1 MTVVKKKNVYLYT
14 SNFDLEIKQ
23 KNSCILSRC
32 RDLLDP
38 HSVKLILFYLMLA
51 NIALNR

>member
-1 MTVVKKKNVYLYT
+1 MNKLLKTVVNDWLKNVYLYT

-23 KNSCILSRC
+23 KNSCVLSNC

-38 HSVKLILFYLMLA
+38 HSV
-51 NIALNR
+51 